1 MATASSEFL
10 LHDKLYTLDL
20 ALDSQHMAK
29 TFVPLARERFG
40 KYTDVKSVGIEV
52 MRRRN
57 QRCVIRYR
65 IECYDPL
72 EERRKEWRVIGKVY
86 KAHRGERVFSI
97 MKQLWAHG
105 FARDNG
111 EAISIPE
118 PLAFS
123 SSLCMLFQEE
133 VPGAPV
139 KTLLK
144 QSPQPAH
151 MQMLART
158 VAKLHQCPIVPG
170 APMALRDHLL
180 RCHPRYPFLALAC
193 PELEKKIDYIIHAA
207 ERVESDARGIKPAPI
222 HGDFHLGQVH
232 FERDSA
238 WLIDFDALS
247 YSDPAADLGNLLVFM
262 KGKVKRTPEMAGLI
276 QFFLDEY
283 FSIMDR
289 AIAER
294 IGLYEALTHLRRAC
308 KCLRV
313 QEENWRRKITRM
325 VEKSIACIEQSRST
339 AWMENDVVEIVS
351 DDEDLEEAELSEAA

>member
-1 MATASSEFL
+1 MATASSEFV
-10 LHDKLYTLDL
+10 LHDKLFTLDL
-20 ALDSQHMAK
+20 ALDSQQMAQ
-29 TFVPLARERFG
+29 TFAPLARERFG
-40 KYTDVKSVGIEV
+40 EHTGVKNVGIEV
-52 MRRRN
+52 IRRRN

-65 IECYDPL
+65 VECYDPL
-72 EERRKEWRVIGKVY
+72 EERRREWRVIGKVY

-97 MKQLWAHG
+97 MKQLWEHG
-105 FARDNG
+105 FARDNQ

-139 KTLLK
+139 KNLLK

-151 MQMLART
+151 MKMLART
-158 VAKLHQCPIVPG
+158 IAKLHNCPLVPG
-170 APMALRDHLL
+170 APMTLRDHLL
-180 RCHPRYPFLALAC
+180 RCHPRYAFLALAC
-193 PELEKKIDYIIHAA
+193 PELEKKIDYLIHAV
-207 ERVESDARGIKPAPI
+207 ERFEVGTRDIKLAPI

-232 FERDSA
+232 FEKDSA

-262 KGKVKRTPEMAGLI
+262 KGKVKRNPEMAELI
-276 QFFLDEY
+276 HLFLDEY

-294 IGLYEALTHLRRAC
+294 IGMYEALTHLRRAC
-308 KCLRV
+308 KCLRL
-313 QEENWRRKITRM
+313 QEENWRRKISRM
-325 VEKSIACIEQSRST
+325 VDKAIACIEQNQAT
-339 AWMENDVVEIVS
+339 GWMENEVVKILA
-351 DDEDLEEAELSEAA
+351 DEEELEEAELSEAA